1 MTIKIIKIFLIFI
14 FLIVL
19 PVFPSYAQEK
29 EDSKDYFTV
38 SANSLY
44 QVVNSSST
52 HVIQEISIVN
62 KKEFFYAPSYAIT
75 LHTKSISNIT
85 ARNEAGAIP
94 FTLKEGEDGSKTI
107 EITFPEKIV
116 GVGKYNN
123 FTFSY
128 DSSDFTHKIGNILTV
143 QIPALSGSQSF
154 DSYTAAVNVPEEFG
168 VPSIIK
174 PNVSY
179 SKKGNTYI
187 FSNGQLKKGIEMV
200 FGEFQLYRFKLSY
213 HLENNNV
220 FPVTTELALPPNT
233 SYQEV
238 IVENVTPK
246 PKKTYRDIDK
256 NTLATYLLP
265 PKTTTHVT
273 AEVLI
278 KVKNIPTQEV
288 LSESQKKIYLKPQK
302 YWEVNDPEIQKI
314 AKDLKTPLAIY
325 EYVVKT
331 LSYETK
337 KANLENVRQGAKN
350 TLSNPLY
357 AVCLEFTDLFI
368 SLARAAQIPARSVE
382 GYAYTD
388 DSQDKPLSLFE
399 DVLHAW
405 PEYYDENK
413 KTWVMVDPTWGNT
426 TGGVDYFNSLDFD
439 HVAFVINGEKSSYP
453 VPAGG
458 YKTEEETKDIVVS
471 YPDSVAFVKNSKIQI
486 SGSFSSF
493 TKSNLIESKIKL
505 INLGNSE
512 SSLQKAEIYLD
523 GKKSLA
529 ISLPEVPPYGE
540 AEFSIAIPLRHTGF
554 LSSLTN
560 FNHTITIHD
569 ENGRELYAE
578 KIKTFPFSQYYLIG
592 GAIFIGIIFIFVL
605 AFKTRSLPLQK

>member
-1 MTIKIIKIFLIFI
+1 MIIKIIKIFLVLLLLIFYP
-14 FLIVL
+14 FSHG
-19 PVFPSYAQEK
+19 FAQEK

-38 SANSLY
+38 TASSLY
-44 QVVNSSST
+44 QVVSSSAT

-75 LHTKSISNIT
+75 LHTKSISNIA
-85 ARNEAGAIP
+85 ARNDAGAIP
-94 FTLKEGEDGSKTI
+94 FTLKEGEGGSKTI

-116 GVGKYNN
+116 GVGKTNS

-128 DSSDFTHKIGNILTV
+128 DSSDFTHKIGNILTI
-143 QIPALSGSQSF
+143 QIPALSGSQTF
-154 DSYTAAVNVPEEFG
+154 DSYTAAVNVPSEFG
-168 VPSIIK
+168 TPSIIK

-179 SKKGNTYI
+179 DKKGNTYI
-187 FSNGQLKKGIEMV
+187 FSNGQLTKGIEMI

-238 IVENVTPK
+238 VVESVSPK
-246 PKKTYRDIDK
+246 PKKVYRDIDK

-265 PKTTTHVT
+265 PKTTTHVV
-273 AEVLI
+273 AEVLV
-278 KVKNIPTQEV
+278 KVRNSPTQEI
-288 LSESQKKIYLKPQK
+288 LSESQRKIYVKPQK
-302 YWEVNDPEIQKI
+302 YWEVEDAEIQKI
-314 AKDLKTPLAIY
+314 AKELKTPSAIY
-325 EYVVKT
+325 DYVVKT

-337 KANLENVRQGAKN
+337 KANLENVRQGAKKA
-350 TLSNPLY
+350 LANPLY

-368 SLARAAQIPARSVE
+368 SLARAADIPARSVE

-405 PEYYDENK
+405 PEYYDDNK
-413 KTWVMVDPTWGNT
+413 KAWIMVDPTWGNT

-458 YKTEEETKDIVVS
+458 YKTENETKDITVS
-471 YPDSVAFVKNSKIQI
+471 YPDSVVFIKNPKTQV

-493 TKSNLIESKIKL
+493 TNNGVIDGKIKL

-512 SSLQKAEIYLD
+512 SKSQKADIYLD
-523 GKKSLA
+523 QKRA
-529 ISLPEVPPYGE
+529 IAITFPELPPYGE
-540 AEFSIAIPLRHTGF
+540 TEISISIPSQSSGI
-554 LSSLTN
+554 LSSLTK

-569 ENGRELYAE
+569 GSGQELFAT

-592 GAIFIGIIFIFVL
+592 GAIFIGIIFILIL
-605 AFKTRSLPLQK
+605 AFKTRSLSVQK

>member
-1 MTIKIIKIFLIFI
+1 MLIFY
-14 FLIVL
+14 
-19 PVFPSYAQEK
+19 PVSHGFAQEK

-38 SANSLY
+38 TASSLY
-44 QVVNSSST
+44 QVVSSSAT

-75 LHTKSISNIT
+75 LHTKSISNIA
-85 ARNEAGAIP
+85 ARNDAGAIP
-94 FTLKEGEDGSKTI
+94 FTLKEGEGGSKTI
-107 EITFPEKIV
+107 EITFSEKIV
-116 GVGKYNN
+116 GVGKANN

-128 DSSDFTHKIGNILTV
+128 DSSDFTHKIGNILTI
-143 QIPALSGSQSF
+143 QIPALSGSQTF
-154 DSYTAAVNVPEEFG
+154 DSYTAAVNVPNEFG
-168 VPSIIK
+168 TPSIIK

-179 SKKGNTYI
+179 EKKGNTYI
-187 FSNGQLKKGIEMV
+187 FSNGQLTKGIEMI
-200 FGEFQLYRFKLSY
+200 FGEYQLYKFKLSY

-238 IVENVTPK
+238 VVESVTPK
-246 PKKTYRDIDK
+246 PKKVYRDIDK

-265 PKTTTHVT
+265 PKTTTHVV
-273 AEVLI
+273 AEVLV
-278 KVKNIPTQEV
+278 KVRNSPTQEI
-288 LSESQKKIYLKPQK
+288 LSESQRKIYVKPQK
-302 YWEVNDPEIQKI
+302 YWEVEDAEIQKI
-314 AKDLKTPLAIY
+314 AKELKTPSAIY
-325 EYVVKT
+325 DYVVKT

-337 KANLENVRQGAKN
+337 KANLENVRQGAKKA
-350 TLSNPLY
+350 LANPLY

-368 SLARAAQIPARSVE
+368 SLARAADIPARSVE

-405 PEYYDENK
+405 PEYYDDNK
-413 KTWVMVDPTWGNT
+413 KAWVMVDPTWGNT
-426 TGGVDYFNSLDFD
+426 TGGIDYFNSLDFD

-458 YKTEEETKDIVVS
+458 YKTEDDTKDITVS
-471 YPDSVAFVKNSKIQI
+471 YPDSVTFIKNQKTQV

-493 TKSNLIESKIKL
+493 TNNGVIDGKIKL

-512 SSLQKAEIYLD
+512 SKSQKADIYLD
-523 GKKSLA
+523 QKRA
-529 ISLPEVPPYGE
+529 IAITFPELPPYGE
-540 AEFSIAIPLRHTGF
+540 TEISISIPSQSSGI
-554 LSSLTN
+554 LSSLTK

-569 ENGRELYAE
+569 ESGQELFAT

-592 GAIFIGIIFIFVL
+592 GAIFIGIIFILIL
-605 AFKTRSLPLQK
+605 AFKTRSLSVQK

>member
-1 MTIKIIKIFLIFI
+1 MIIKIIKIFLILLLLI
-14 FLIVL
+14 FY
-19 PVFPSYAQEK
+19 PVSHGFAQEK

-38 SANSLY
+38 TASSLY
-44 QVVNSSST
+44 QVVSSSAT

-75 LHTKSISNIT
+75 LHTKSISNIA
-85 ARNEAGAIP
+85 ARNDAGAIP
-94 FTLKEGEDGSKTI
+94 FTLKEGEGGSKTI
-107 EITFPEKIV
+107 EITFSEKIV
-116 GVGKYNN
+116 GVGKANN

-128 DSSDFTHKIGNILTV
+128 DSSDFTHKIGNILTI
-143 QIPALSGSQSF
+143 QIPALSGSQTF
-154 DSYTAAVNVPEEFG
+154 DSYTAAVNVPNEFG
-168 VPSIIK
+168 TPSIIK

-179 SKKGNTYI
+179 EKKGNTYI
-187 FSNGQLKKGIEMV
+187 FSNGQLTKGIEMI
-200 FGEFQLYRFKLSY
+200 FGEYQLYKFKLSY

-238 IVENVTPK
+238 VVESVTPK
-246 PKKTYRDIDK
+246 PKKVYRDIDK

-265 PKTTTHVT
+265 PKTTTHVV
-273 AEVLI
+273 AEVLV
-278 KVKNIPTQEV
+278 KVRNSPTQEI
-288 LSESQKKIYLKPQK
+288 LSESQRKIYVKPQK
-302 YWEVNDPEIQKI
+302 YWEVEDAEIQKI
-314 AKDLKTPLAIY
+314 AKELKTPSAIY
-325 EYVVKT
+325 DYVVKT

-337 KANLENVRQGAKN
+337 KANLENVRQGAKKA
-350 TLSNPLY
+350 LANPLY

-368 SLARAAQIPARSVE
+368 SLARAADIPARSVE

-405 PEYYDENK
+405 PEYYDDNK
-413 KTWVMVDPTWGNT
+413 KAWVMVDPTWGNT
-426 TGGVDYFNSLDFD
+426 TGGIDYFNSLDFD

-458 YKTEEETKDIVVS
+458 YKTEDDTKDITVS
-471 YPDSVAFVKNSKIQI
+471 YPDSVTFIKNQKTQV

-493 TKSNLIESKIKL
+493 TNNGVIDGKIKL

-512 SSLQKAEIYLD
+512 SKSQKADIYLD
-523 GKKSLA
+523 QKRA
-529 ISLPEVPPYGE
+529 IAITFPELPPYGE
-540 AEFSIAIPLRHTGF
+540 TEISISIPSQSSGI
-554 LSSLTN
+554 LSSLTK

-569 ENGRELYAE
+569 ESGQELFAT

-592 GAIFIGIIFIFVL
+592 GAIFIGIIFILIL
-605 AFKTRSLPLQK
+605 AFKTRSLSVQK

>member
-1 MTIKIIKIFLIFI
+1 MIIKIIKIFLVLFLLIFY
-14 FLIVL
+14 
-19 PVFPSYAQEK
+19 PVSHGFAQEK

-38 SANSLY
+38 TASSLY
-44 QVVNSSST
+44 QVVSSSAT

-75 LHTKSISNIT
+75 LHTKSISNIA
-85 ARNEAGAIP
+85 ARNDAGAIP
-94 FTLKEGEDGSKTI
+94 FTLKEGEGGSKTI

-116 GVGKYNN
+116 GVGKTNS

-128 DSSDFTHKIGNILTV
+128 DSSDFTHKIGNILTI
-143 QIPALSGSQSF
+143 QIPALSGSQTF
-154 DSYTAAVNVPEEFG
+154 DSYTAAVNVPSEFG
-168 VPSIIK
+168 TPSIIK

-179 SKKGNTYI
+179 DKKGNTYI
-187 FSNGQLKKGIEMV
+187 FSNGQLTKGIEMI

-238 IVENVTPK
+238 VVESVTPK
-246 PKKTYRDIDK
+246 PKKVYRDIDK

-265 PKTTTHVT
+265 PKTTTHVV
-273 AEVLI
+273 AEVLV
-278 KVKNIPTQEV
+278 KVRNSPTQEI
-288 LSESQKKIYLKPQK
+288 LSESQRKIYVKPQK
-302 YWEVNDPEIQKI
+302 YWEVEDAEIQKI
-314 AKDLKTPLAIY
+314 AKELKTPSAIY
-325 EYVVKT
+325 DYVVKT

-337 KANLENVRQGAKN
+337 KANLENVRQGAKKA
-350 TLSNPLY
+350 LANPLY

-368 SLARAAQIPARSVE
+368 SLARAADIPARSVE

-405 PEYYDENK
+405 PEYYDDNK
-413 KTWVMVDPTWGNT
+413 KAWIMVDPTWGNT

-458 YKTEEETKDIVVS
+458 YKTEDDTKDITVS
-471 YPDSVAFVKNSKIQI
+471 YPDSVVFIKNPKTQV

-493 TKSNLIESKIKL
+493 TNNGVIDGKIKL

-512 SSLQKAEIYLD
+512 SKSQKAEIYLD
-523 GKKSLA
+523 QKRALA
-529 ISLPEVPPYGE
+529 ITFPEVPPYGE
-540 AEFSIAIPLRHTGF
+540 TELSVSIPQQNIGI
-554 LSSLTN
+554 LSSLTK

-569 ENGRELYAE
+569 ESGQELFAT

-592 GAIFIGIIFIFVL
+592 GAIFIGIIFILIL
-605 AFKTRSLPLQK
+605 AFKTRSLSVQK